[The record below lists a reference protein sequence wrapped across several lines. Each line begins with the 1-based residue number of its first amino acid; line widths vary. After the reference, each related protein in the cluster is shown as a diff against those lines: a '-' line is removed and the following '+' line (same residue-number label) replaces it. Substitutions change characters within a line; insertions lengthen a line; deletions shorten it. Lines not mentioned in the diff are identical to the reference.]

1 MVRDHA
7 VRDHA
12 RILLSDR
19 FGENSL
25 TPINHYNL
33 ENGHF
38 AIDTVPIGCRTVW
51 PFGGWQTHHD
61 MRKRQME
68 RTTMLNTYKGHRSTG
83 KGFIIIRISKGIIP
97 GVPSKFNGY
106 LMLLQRVR

>member
-1 MVRDHA
+1 MEGERVST
-7 VRDHA
+7 
-12 RILLSDR
+12 RILISDR
-19 FGENSL
+19 GGGNFL

-38 AIDTVPIGCRTVW
+38 AVDTVPIGCRTVW
-51 PFGGWQTHHD
+51 PFGKWQTQHD

-83 KGFIIIRISKGIIP
+83 KGFIIIRISEGAIH
-97 GVPSKFNGY
+97 GVSSKFNGY
-106 LMLLQRVR
+106 LMLLQRMR